1 MKKYYLKHKYLS
13 AVDNGDYPFL
23 NWDLEYKIM
32 FLDNR
37 EETEYYITQFSDD
50 MITMLVND
58 YGLNLQDW
66 IKEEV

>member
-13 AVDNGDYPFL
+13 AFDNGDCSFL
-23 NWDLEYKIM
+23 NWDSINERM
-32 FLDNR
+32 FLENS
-37 EETEYYITQFSDD
+37 EETEHFITQFSDD

>member
-13 AVDNGDYPFL
+13 MFDNEDLKFL
-23 NWDLEYKIM
+23 NWDLISERM
-32 FLDNR
+32 FLDKR
-37 EETEYYITQFSDD
+37 EQAKNYITQFSDD
-50 MITMLVND
+50 MITMLVNN

>member
-1 MKKYYLKHKYLS
+1 MKKYYLKHKYLN
-13 AVDNGDYPFL
+13 ALDNRDLKFL
-23 NWDLEYKIM
+23 NWNFKGKRM
-32 FLDNR
+32 FLDSS
-37 EETEYYITQFSDD
+37 EEAEDYITQFSDD

>member
-1 MKKYYLKHKYLS
+1 MKEYYLKHKYLS
-13 AVDNGDYPFL
+13 ALDNGDLKFL
-23 NWDLEYKIM
+23 NWNFKDKRI
-32 FLDNR
+32 FLGSND
-37 EETEYYITQFSDD
+37 ETEDYITQFSDD

>member
-13 AVDNGDYPFL
+13 AFDNGDCKFL
-23 NWDLEYKIM
+23 NWNFEDKIM
-32 FLDNR
+32 FLDSSGQS
-37 EETEYYITQFSDD
+37 EYYITQFSDD

>member
-13 AVDNGDYPFL
+13 MFDNEDCQFL
-23 NWDLEYKIM
+23 NWDLISERM
-32 FLDNR
+32 FLDKR
-37 EETEYYITQFSDD
+37 EQTKNYITQFSDD
-50 MITMLVND
+50 MITMLVNN